1 MSEELQMFHEEE
13 TENLMAPVA
22 LLRPGIN
29 FRQDKTPDQELLDS
43 IHERGVTTPLLVRDG
58 GDGTLHIIDGER
70 RYWAARKLGI
80 KALSIRLCKGQTDV
94 EAIFDSLSTQTRCP
108 FTQIELA
115 NAYSKL
121 IELGLSSADI
131 SKQLGVGSRTV
142 VEALRVA
149 KNAVDELKKSSVPS
163 RAKARA
169 ATLPANEQ
177 RKLTPKLEKAKNTGE
192 AMHMVRQAEK
202 DLKKKTRGVKAAD
215 TKPVIK
221 NFRDAL
227 DNLERRVNRDLR
239 AEPKSIRFRV
249 VRDTVDYFRGIGSL
263 EDLMTG
269 KK

>member
-1 MSEELQMFHEEE
+1 MSEELQMFYEGD
-13 TENLMAPVA
+13 NLMAPIA
-22 LLRPGIN
+22 LLKPGTN
-29 FRQDKTPDQELLDS
+29 FRQNKAPDEELLHSIDS
-43 IHERGVTTPLLVRDG
+43 RGITTPLLVRDG
-58 GDGTLHIIDGER
+58 GDNYLHIIDGER
-70 RYWAARKLGI
+70 RYRAAQKLKIVNVPIHVG
-80 KALSIRLCKGQTDV
+80 KGATDID
-94 EAIFDSLSTQTRCP
+94 AILDSLSTQTRCP

-192 AMHMVRQAEK
+192 AMHLVRQAEK